1 MGILLLTVKQERCSD
16 LLLWSAAWLL
26 LPLRL
31 MPMPMPTMA
40 TAMAL
45 ATLVLA
51 TLVLAT
57 PVLDMLVSATPVL
70 VSMVLATTVLLT
82 ARGRLRPS
90 LRLMPSTD
98 TEFTPTPLLMDTL
111 PLPSPLLPSLPL
123 LLPSPPPPLLP
134 QPSLPLLLLLLPPLP
149 RLPLTLLLPLLLPP
163 TLSPLPSATPVLDTL
178 VSAMPVL
185 DTTVLLTARGRLR
198 PSLRLMPSTDT
209 ELTPTPDTVMLVSAT
224 LPPTATATVW
234 EPTELSELIT
244 VKLVQLSSRSST
256 QSLLSVLLS

>member
-45 ATLVLA
+45 ATLVL
-51 TLVLAT
+51 
-57 PVLDMLVSATPVL
+57 DMLVSATPDL
-70 VSMVLATTVLLT
+70 ASMVLATTVLLT

-98 TEFTPTPLLMDTL
+98 TELTPTPLLMDTL

-134 QPSLPLLLLLLPPLP
+134 QPSLPL
-149 RLPLTLLLPLLLPP
+149 TLLLPLLLPP

-178 VSAMPVL
+178 VSTMPVL
-185 DTTVLLTARGRLR
+185 DTTVLLTARGRL
-198 PSLRLMPSTDT
+198 SLRLMPSTDT
-209 ELTPTPDTVMLVSAT
+209 ELTPTPDTVMLVLAT
-224 LPPTATATVW
+224 RAPTATATVW
-234 EPTELSELIT
+234 EPTELSELTT

>member
-45 ATLVLA
+45 
-51 TLVLAT
+51 
-57 PVLDMLVSATPVL
+57 DMLVSATPVL
-70 VSMVLATTVLLT
+70 ASMVLATTVLLT

-98 TEFTPTPLLMDTL
+98 TELTPTPLLMVTL

-134 QPSLPLLLLLLPPLP
+134 QPSLPLLLLLL
-149 RLPLTLLLPLLLPP
+149 
-163 TLSPLPSATPVLDTL
+163 
-178 VSAMPVL
+178 
-185 DTTVLLTARGRLR
+185 
-198 PSLRLMPSTDT
+198 
-209 ELTPTPDTVMLVSAT
+209 
-224 LPPTATATVW
+224 
-234 EPTELSELIT
+234 
-244 VKLVQLSSRSST
+244 
-256 QSLLSVLLS
+256 

>member
-1 MGILLLTVKQERCSD
+1 MGILLMTVKQERCSD

-57 PVLDMLVSATPVL
+57 PVLDMLVSATPDL
-70 VSMVLATTVLLT
+70 ASMVLATTVLLT

-98 TEFTPTPLLMDTL
+98 TELTPTPLLMDTL

-134 QPSLPLLLLLLPPLP
+134 LLS
-149 RLPLTLLLPLLLPP
+149 PP

-209 ELTPTPDTVMLVSAT
+209 ELTPTPDTVMLV
-224 LPPTATATVW
+224 
-234 EPTELSELIT
+234 
-244 VKLVQLSSRSST
+244 
-256 QSLLSVLLS
+256 